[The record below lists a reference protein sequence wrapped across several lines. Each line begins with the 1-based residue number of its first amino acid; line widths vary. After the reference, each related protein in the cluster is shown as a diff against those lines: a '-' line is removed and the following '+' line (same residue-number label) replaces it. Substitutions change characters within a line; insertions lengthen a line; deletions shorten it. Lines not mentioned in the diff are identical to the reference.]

1 MDVLTQSE
9 VAYAY
14 YLSTFFLFL
23 CGIAFS
29 FICIIGAI
37 HKSWK
42 QIFFATCTVSIQNHA
57 TLLPSVGI
65 YLPPQ

>member
-23 CGIAFS
+23 CGIAFP

-42 QIFFATCTVSIQNHA
+42 QIFFATCTVKIQNHA